1 MTIDEKI
8 ASYTEKVESKKQKLA
23 EVVATIDKKK
33 AVAKSLSNDIESL
46 TKSIFDMEAQRLFC
60 MLKDKGI
67 GIGTVIEAVTT
78 GIFDKEECAINS
90 TNENGADNSA
100 EEIKQEEITDEISGS
115 GKALG
120 NA

>member
-8 ASYTEKVESKKQKLA
+8 ASYTEKLEGKKQKLA
-23 EVVATIDKKK
+23 EVTAAIEKKK
-33 AVAKSLSNDIESL
+33 ATAKSLSNEIESL
-46 TKSIFDMEAQRLFC
+46 SKSIFDMEAQRLFG

-78 GIFDKEECAINS
+78 GIFDNENCAINS
-90 TNENGADNSA
+90 TEQ
-100 EEIKQEEITDEISGS
+100 IKQEEKTDEISSS

>member
-8 ASYTEKVESKKQKLA
+8 ASYTEKVESNKQKLA
-23 EVVATIDKKK
+23 EVTAAIEKKK
-33 AVAKSLSNDIESL
+33 AAAKSLSNEIESL
-46 TKSIFDMEAQRLFC
+46 TKSIFDMEAQRLFG

-78 GIFDKEECAINS
+78 GVFDKEECAINS
-90 TNENGADNSA
+90 TNENGSDNSA

>member
-8 ASYTEKVESKKQKLA
+8 ASYTEKLEVKKQKLA

-33 AVAKSLSNDIESL
+33 AVAKALSNEIESL
-46 TKSIFDMEAQRLFC
+46 TKSIFDMEAQRLFG
-60 MLKDKGI
+60 MLKEKGI

-90 TNENGADNSA
+90 TNEIGTDNSA
-100 EEIKQEEITDEISGS
+100 KEIKQEEKTDEIIGS